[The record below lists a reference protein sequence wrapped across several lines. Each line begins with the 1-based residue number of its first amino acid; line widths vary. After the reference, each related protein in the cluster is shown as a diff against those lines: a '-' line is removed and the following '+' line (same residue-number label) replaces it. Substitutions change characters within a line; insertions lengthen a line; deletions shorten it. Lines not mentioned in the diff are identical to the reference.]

1 MKYLRKFNESSNDE
15 DLCQEVEWDDYVK
28 WKDRHTQIDD
38 FEEVFDI
45 FDDKF
50 NLYEDEWTGN
60 GNIYNTFKINNYNKS
75 IRIRLNKLKQDIM
88 IQVYDDEWFGIL
100 QFWFDDVEQ
109 DGYTDDKVYI
119 CDTIDGV
126 KEFLDKF

>member
-15 DLCQEVEWDDYVK
+15 DLCKEVSMEDYLK
-28 WKDRHTQIDD
+28 WREKHTKIDD
-38 FEEVFDI
+38 FDQVFDL

-50 NLYEDEWTGN
+50 NLYEGDFTGESN
-60 GNIYNTFKINNYNKS
+60 YYNTFRINSSNKKLN
-75 IRIRLNKLKQDIM
+75 IKLNKLNQDI
-88 IQVYDDEWFGIL
+88 IIEVYDDEWFGIL
-100 QFWFDDVEQ
+100 QFWFDDIEQ
-109 DGYTDDKVYI
+109 DGYTDDKFFI